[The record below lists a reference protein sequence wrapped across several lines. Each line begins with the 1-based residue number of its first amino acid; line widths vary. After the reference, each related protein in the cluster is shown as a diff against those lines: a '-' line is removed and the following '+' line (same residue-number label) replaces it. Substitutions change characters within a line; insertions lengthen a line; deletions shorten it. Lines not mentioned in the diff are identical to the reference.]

1 MNRAEL
7 FRRLC
12 SEAGVPVS
20 ASASSVGQ
28 TGELGR
34 LANWIDTAWEE
45 IQAGHAW
52 DFLWE
57 DASVTVLANTNETAG
72 TIPAHRYLQDAT
84 YSGTGPLDY
93 MPWEQFRKRWP
104 APFIVEGTPQCWSI
118 RPDKAFVVN
127 AKPKGCHMTSLCV
140 LHYIALH
147 FSEHPDDAGAFLN
160 VFKTGIPRYTGDAA
174 HATRERLLRAQSDVT
189 RLPGHVQCMLMIQA
203 WNAFK
208 DRRQVTQVKTPT
220 TVTIHGLDR
229 NKLRK
234 GTA

>member
-12 SEAGVPVS
+12 SEASVPVS

-72 TIPAHRYLQDAT
+72 TIPAHRYVQDSA
-84 YSGTGPLDY
+84 YSGTMPMDY

-104 APFIVEGTPQCWSI
+104 SPFIVEGTPLCWSI

-127 AKPKGCHMTSLCV
+127 AKPTADTAYTVERYMNPVPMVADTDTPALAAEHHLVIVWRALMLYAQFEEAGSLYQTASV
-140 LHYIALH
+140 NFNLKMQALGLL
-147 FSEHPDDAGAFLN
+147 ETPDWSFGPAL
-160 VFKTGIPRYTGDAA
+160 
-174 HATRERLLRAQSDVT
+174 
-189 RLPGHVQCMLMIQA
+189 C
-203 WNAFK
+203 
-208 DRRQVTQVKTPT
+208 
-220 TVTIHGLDR
+220 
-229 NKLRK
+229 
-234 GTA
+234 